1 MMFVLMLL
9 AAFGMVAY
17 CLWLSRLYK
26 KVETD
31 MSCLYQGTVYHVIGV
46 VYDRN
51 DWFMRKVRL
60 HTDSYPYVVE
70 VLMSEVRP
78 LT

>member
-1 MMFVLMLL
+1 MMLVLMLF
-9 AAFGMVAY
+9 ATFGMVAY
-17 CLWLSRLYK
+17 CLWLSRVYK
-26 KVETD
+26 KVEAD
-31 MSCLYQGTVYHVIGV
+31 MSCLYHGTVYHVLDV

-60 HTDSYPYVVE
+60 HTDTYPYVLE
-70 VLMSEVRP
+70 VLISEVRP